1 MLSRR
6 HLRVKVMQALFAYQR
21 SEGAELAVG
30 EKLLRQS
37 LDKIYDLY
45 IHQLSLLTEI
55 HTFAARQ
62 IDDAKSKMMPSQA
75 DLNPNLRFIE
85 NRVLLQLKN
94 NPQLEKHISARKI
107 NWAEHNELIRRIF
120 TAFKES
126 EEYIE
131 YMTGPE
137 PTYKDER
144 RLVYKLYEDHL
155 LENEHLQSIFEE
167 KSIFWMNDF
176 EQVSAM
182 VVRTISDFKKDIDFG
197 GPLPSMYTDEEE
209 DKKFVI
215 DLFRKTA
222 THNGEYQNMVE
233 EKLENWDLDRI
244 ASTDILLM
252 KMALCEF
259 LNISSVPTK
268 VTMNEYIEISKEYST
283 PKSKVFINGILDK
296 LLIELKAQKK
306 IKKMGKGLM
315 DG

>member
-1 MLSRR
+1 
-6 HLRVKVMQALFAYQR
+6 MQALFAYQR

-30 EKLLRQS
+30 EKLLKQS

-45 IHQLSLLTEI
+45 IHQLSLLTEM

-62 IDDAKSKMMPSQA
+62 IDEAKNKMMPSEA

-94 NPQLEKHISARKI
+94 NPQLEKQISARKI
-107 NWAEHNELIRRIF
+107 GWQEHAELIRRIF

-126 EEYIE
+126 EEFAE
-131 YMTGPE
+131 YMNGPV
-137 PTYKDER
+137 PTYKEER
-144 RLVYKLYEDHL
+144 RLVYKLYEDFL
-155 LENEHLQSIFEE
+155 LPNEHLQSIFEE
-167 KSIFWMNDF
+167 KSIFWVNDF

-182 VVRTISDFKKDIDFG
+182 VVRTISDFKQDVDFG
-197 GPLPSMYTDEEE
+197 GALPSIYKDEEE
-209 DKKFVI
+209 DKQFVL

-222 THNGEYQNMVE
+222 TKNAEYQKMIE

>member
-30 EKLLRQS
+30 EKLLKQS

-62 IDDAKSKMMPSQA
+62 IDEAKTKMMPSEA

-94 NPQLEKHISARKI
+94 NPQLEKQISARKI
-107 NWAEHNELIRRIF
+107 GWEEHAELIRRIF

-126 EEYIE
+126 EEFVE
-131 YMTGPE
+131 YMNGPA
-137 PTYKDER
+137 PTYKEER
-144 RLVYKLYEDHL
+144 RLVYKLYEDFL
-155 LENEHLQSIFEE
+155 LPNEHLQSIFEE
-167 KSIFWMNDF
+167 KSIFWVNDF

-182 VVRTISDFKKDIDFG
+182 VVRTISDFKQDVDFG
-197 GPLPSMYTDEEE
+197 GALPSIYKDEEE
-209 DKKFVI
+209 DKQFVL

-222 THNGEYQNMVE
+222 TKNAEYQKMIE

-296 LLIELKAQKK
+296 LLMELKAQKK